1 MLPLAILSAVGAIM
15 IGETWVS
22 ARHESRL
29 RSRGALEPSDDLF
42 RVMRVAYP
50 AAFVV
55 LTAEGLVRG
64 LPDASWWGPGLAIF
78 IAAKVLKGWAM
89 AALGE
94 RWTFRVLVLPGVPL
108 VGTGPYRYVSHP
120 NYLAVVGEL
129 VGMAALMGA
138 TWSALPVW
146 AGFGWLLERRIRVEE
161 RALGA
166 AASVAGCRQV

>member
-1 MLPLAILSAVGAIM
+1 MAQPLTYNYNSVAQEVVCAPDAIS
-15 IGETWVS
+15 
-22 ARHESRL
+22 
-29 RSRGALEPSDDLF
+29 
-42 RVMRVAYP
+42 
-50 AAFVV
+50 
-55 LTAEGLVRG
+55 G
-64 LPDASWWGPGLAIF
+64 LPGVLDRAGVKRAMVVCGPSILE
-78 IAAKVLKGWAM
+78 KSNVVDRVK

-146 AGFGWLLERRIRVEE
+146 AGFGWLLARRIRVEE

-166 AASVAGCRQV
+166 ASVAGCRQV